1 MNQNVIVKSFQNG
14 LNVILE
20 PDVPFETL
28 IADLENKFRE
38 SGKFFQDA
46 RLALS
51 LEGRTLT
58 TEEEKK
64 IIDTICST
72 SGLDIVCIVG
82 RDEQYNQIYLK
93 AIQQASQSINHNNGQ
108 FYRGNLK
115 NGQVLETETSIVIL
129 GDVYP
134 GSSVISTKD
143 IVILGG
149 LYGEAYAG
157 GNGERGHFVVSLDM
171 SPERLKIGELKYRSD
186 KISKWSIKPKV
197 QPKIAYIRDSK
208 IIIEPLTKELLVGS
222 LFS

>member
-1 MNQNVIVKSFQNG
+1 MSQNVIVKSFQNG
-14 LNVILE
+14 LNVILD

-28 IADLENKFRE
+28 VIDLENKFKE

-64 IIDTICST
+64 IIDTICNI

-82 RDEQYNQIYLK
+82 RDEQFNQMYLK
-93 AIQQASQSINHNNGQ
+93 AIQQTSYHLNKNNGQ
-108 FYRGNLK
+108 FYRGTLK

-157 GNGERGHFVVSLDM
+157 GNGETGHFVVSLDM
-171 SPERLKIGELKYRSD
+171 SPEKLKIGELKYRAE
-186 KISKWSIKPKV
+186 KTPKWAIKPKV
-197 QPKIAYIRDSK
+197 QPKIAYIRDKK
-208 IIIEPLTKELLVGS
+208 IVIEPLTKELLVGS
-222 LFS
+222 LI

>member
-1 MNQNVIVKSFQNG
+1 MSQHVIVKSFQNG
-14 LNVILE
+14 LNVIL
-20 PDVPFETL
+20 DQNVPFETL
-28 IADLENKFRE
+28 VIDLENKFKE
-38 SGKFFQDA
+38 SGKFFQDS

-64 IIDTICST
+64 IIETICNI

-82 RDEQYNQIYLK
+82 RDEQFNQMYLK
-93 AIQQASQSINHNNGQ
+93 AIQQTSYNSNKNNGH
-108 FYRGNLK
+108 FYRGTLK

-134 GSSVISTKD
+134 GSSIIATKD

-157 GNGERGHFVVSLDM
+157 GNGETGHFIVSLDM
-171 SPERLKIGELKYRSD
+171 SPEKLKIGELKYRPE
-186 KISKWSIKPKV
+186 KTSKWSIKPKV
-197 QPKIAYIRDSK
+197 QPKIAYIKDKK
-208 IIIEPLTKELLVGS
+208 IVIEPLTKELLVGS
-222 LFS
+222 LL

>member
-14 LNVILE
+14 LNVILD
-20 PDVPFETL
+20 PNVPFETL
-28 IADLENKFRE
+28 VADLENKFKE
-38 SGKFFQDA
+38 SGRFFQDA

-58 TEEEKK
+58 TEEEKE
-64 IIDTICST
+64 IIDTICNI

-82 RDEQYNQIYLK
+82 KDEQFNQMYWK
-93 AIQQASQSINHNNGQ
+93 AIQQTSQTINKNNGQ
-108 FYRGNLK
+108 FYRGTLK

-134 GSSVISTKD
+134 GSSVISAKD

-171 SPERLKIGELKYRSD
+171 SPEKLKIGELKYRSD
-186 KISKWSIKPKV
+186 KIPKWAIKPRV
-197 QPKIAYIRDSK
+197 QPKIAYIKDKK
-208 IIIEPLTKELLVGS
+208 IVIDPLTKELLVGS
-222 LFS
+222 LF

>member
-1 MNQNVIVKSFQNG
+1 MSQNVIVKSFQNG
-14 LNVILE
+14 LNVILD
-20 PDVPFETL
+20 PNVPFETL
-28 IADLENKFRE
+28 VVDLENKFKE

-64 IIDTICST
+64 IIDTICDI

-82 RDEQYNQIYLK
+82 RDEQFNQMYLK
-93 AIQQASQSINHNNGQ
+93 AIQQTSQTINKNNGQ
-108 FYRGNLK
+108 FYRGTLK

-134 GSSVISTKD
+134 GSSVISAKD

-171 SPERLKIGELKYRSD
+171 SPEKLKIGELKYRSD
-186 KISKWSIKPKV
+186 KTPKWAIKPKV
-197 QPKIAYIRDSK
+197 QPKIAYIRDKK
-208 IIIEPLTKELLVGS
+208 IVIEPLTKELLVGS
-222 LFS
+222 LF